1 MCFFGILALIDSGLT
16 GGCNCRLK
24 IGIDYTAALKQSGG
38 IGRYTRGLITALA
51 QLDSQHHYLL
61 LAPTD
66 APAAG
71 LQSFQAHSNFSS
83 KIYPLPERWLTI
95 AWHRF
100 YLPIPL
106 EWLAG
111 RLDLFHAPNFI
122 LPPVR
127 QAKTLLTVHDLSFI
141 RHPQGAVD
149 SLRRWLNQVVPWSL
163 ARADHIL
170 ADSASTKN
178 DLIELYQIKAD
189 RITVVGAG
197 VEARF
202 QPLTDPI
209 LLDTV
214 RQRYHLPPAEK
225 FILGLG
231 TLEPRKNF
239 TGLIAAFSAS
249 PVRETHHL
257 VIAGGKGWLYD
268 DIFAAARTSPV
279 ADRIHLIGFV
289 ADADLPALYNLADV
303 FAYPSHYE
311 GFGIPVIEA
320 MACGTPVVCANN
332 SCLPEVA
339 GDSALQVTATDTPA
353 LAEAIHRLATEPEL
367 RQQTIEAGFR
377 QASAFTWPAAAARL
391 LQVYQHLLI

>member
-1 MCFFGILALIDSGLT
+1 MFYFGILAQIGFGPT
-16 GGCNCRLK
+16 GGCDCRLN

-51 QLDSQHHYLL
+51 QLDSPHHYTL
-61 LAPTD
+61 LAPAD

-71 LQSFQAHSNFSS
+71 LHPFRAYPNFRH

-95 AWHRF
+95 AWHRL
-100 YLPIPL
+100 YLPVPV

-111 RLDLFHAPNFI
+111 PLDLFHSPNFI

-127 QAKTLLTVHDLSFI
+127 RAKTLLTVHDLSFI

-149 SLRRWLNQVVPWSL
+149 SLRRWLNRVVPRSL
-163 ARADHIL
+163 ARANHIL
-170 ADSASTKN
+170 ADSANTKN
-178 DLIELYQIKAD
+178 DLMEIYNIAPE
-189 RITVVGAG
+189 RITIVGAG
-197 VEARF
+197 VEERF
-202 QPLTDPI
+202 RPLTDPAV
-209 LLDTV
+209 LQSV
-214 RQRYHLPPAEK
+214 RRRYNLPDK
-225 FILGLG
+225 FVLGLG
-231 TLEPRKNF
+231 ALEPRKNF
-239 TGLIAAFSAS
+239 TGLIAAFSQS

-279 ADRIHLIGFV
+279 AKRIHLIGFV
-289 ADADLPALYNLADV
+289 ADEDLPALYTLADI

-339 GDSALQVTATDTPA
+339 GDSALQVTATDTEA
-353 LAEAIHRLATEPEL
+353 LAEALHRLAAEPDL
-367 RQQTIEAGFR
+367 RRQAIEAGFR
-377 QASAFTWPAAAARL
+377 QARMFTWPAAAARL
-391 LQVYQHLLI
+391 LQVYQRLLT

>member
-1 MCFFGILALIDSGLT
+1 M
-16 GGCNCRLK
+16 N

-38 IGRYTRGLITALA
+38 IGRYTRGLITTLA
-51 QLDSQHHYLL
+51 QLDSHHHYTL
-61 LAPTD
+61 LAPPD
-66 APAAG
+66 APLVG
-71 LQSFQAHSNFSS
+71 LHSFQAYPNFNS

-95 AWHRF
+95 GWHRL
-100 YLPIPL
+100 YLPIPV
-106 EWLAG
+106 EWLTG
-111 RLDLFHAPNFI
+111 PFDLFHSPNFI
-122 LPPVR
+122 LPPVHR
-127 QAKTLLTVHDLSFI
+127 AKTLLTVHDLSFI

-170 ADSASTKN
+170 ADSTSTKN
-178 DLIELYQIKAD
+178 DLIELYQINAD

-197 VEARF
+197 VEKRF
-202 QPLTDPI
+202 QPLTDSI
-209 LLDTV
+209 RLEQV
-214 RQRYHLPPAEK
+214 RQRYRLPPAEK

-239 TGLIAAFSAS
+239 TGLIAAFTAS

-268 DIFAAARTSPV
+268 DIFAAARTSPA

-289 ADADLPALYNLADV
+289 ADEDLPALYNLADI

-339 GDSALQVTATDTPA
+339 GDSALQVTATDTSA
-353 LAEAIHRLATEPEL
+353 LAEALHRLATEPEL
-367 RQQTIEAGFR
+367 RQQAIEAGFR
-377 QASAFTWPAAAARL
+377 QAGTFTWPAAATRL
-391 LQVYQHLLI
+391 LQVYQRLLAE